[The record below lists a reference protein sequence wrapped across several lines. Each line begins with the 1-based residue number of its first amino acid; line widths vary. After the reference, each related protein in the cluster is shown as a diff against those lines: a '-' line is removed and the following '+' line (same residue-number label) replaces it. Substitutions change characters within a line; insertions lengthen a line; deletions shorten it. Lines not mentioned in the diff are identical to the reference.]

1 MSCVKVW
8 VCWCRCGGSG
18 RYRPISVLYVTI
30 LSLPNNATQCCTL
43 HIIEGCP
50 TIIWYSMAL
59 SKQYTHDWPRWR
71 PIQCTPCWKW
81 QISSFQPAPTIIAL
95 NWANERRVCVR
106 LSQPMTVKRK
116 HRCDD
121 MCWKLQDSCR
131 FEQGVFSL
139 FLPSELSSLWADCT
153 IQWKFMLI
161 QTGSQPSHLLAS
173 IIKNY
178 HQLTH
183 HHHNKSIKQCLVKMK
198 PKKLWASWVVLVM
211 LICTYR
217 WRGHTILPWSQL
229 ASHVK
234 SNRSHFLLILYF
246 YAFCISTVICYF

>member
-1 MSCVKVW
+1 MQP
-8 VCWCRCGGSG
+8 
-18 RYRPISVLYVTI
+18 RPARRHQGVHHVQIVTA
-30 LSLPNNATQCCTL
+30 SPVQTATVFCCTNL
-43 HIIEGCP
+43 PQPRSLVDTLVRLWCDSPSPVLWTEP
-50 TIIWYSMAL
+50 TLWCYHL
-59 SKQYTHDWPRWR
+59 QFLPDTDNLL
-71 PIQCTPCWKW
+71 TPCWKW

-121 MCWKLQDSCR
+121 MCWKLQDTCR

-211 LICTYR
+211 LICT
-217 WRGHTILPWSQL
+217 
-229 ASHVK
+229 
-234 SNRSHFLLILYF
+234 
-246 YAFCISTVICYF
+246 